1 MHTGDKNFS
10 FYRSTS
16 SSVIT
21 KEEKEAVLD
30 YINAERERITAKT
43 KELQE
48 ENRQKAEEEETIFPE
63 DVIVCKPVYDF
74 SVLKS
79 MIGDLLD

>member
-1 MHTGDKNFS
+1 MDLSTENRTSVVMHTGDKNFS

-16 SSVIT
+16 SSAIT
-21 KEEKEAVLD
+21 EEEKEAVLD

-48 ENRQKAEEEETIFPE
+48 ENRQKAEEEEH
-63 DVIVCKPVYDF
+63 
-74 SVLKS
+74 SS
-79 MIGDLLD
+79 SS